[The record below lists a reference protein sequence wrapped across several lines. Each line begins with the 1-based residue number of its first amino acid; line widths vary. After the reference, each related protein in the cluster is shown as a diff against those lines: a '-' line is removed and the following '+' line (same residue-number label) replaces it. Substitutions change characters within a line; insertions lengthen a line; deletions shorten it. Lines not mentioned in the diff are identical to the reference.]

1 VPRAGARFGQR
12 AVTETMMSGDDNDL
26 TTLLENHLWL
36 LEMRPAI
43 ESIANT
49 DADVQARRA
58 GYPRGVGSS

>member
-1 VPRAGARFGQR
+1 
-12 AVTETMMSGDDNDL
+12 MMSGDDNDL
-26 TTLLENHLWL
+26 TTLLENHPWL